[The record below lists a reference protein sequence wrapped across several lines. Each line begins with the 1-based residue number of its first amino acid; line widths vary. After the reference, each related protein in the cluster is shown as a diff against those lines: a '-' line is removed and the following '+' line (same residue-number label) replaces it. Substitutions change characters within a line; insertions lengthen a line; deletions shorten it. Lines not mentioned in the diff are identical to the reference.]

1 MYEAI
6 IGRKAELQLL
16 QTALLSSKAELI
28 AVTQRTYPVGFY
40 QRNLPLWQNTN
51 R

>member
-1 MYEAI
+1 MQEAI

-28 AVTQRTYPVGFY
+28 GTPNGLFQI
-40 QRNLPLWQNTN
+40 
-51 R
+51 